1 MEYKIQELADL
12 AGISSRTLRYYD
24 KIGLLKPGRIHSNGY
39 RVYGGAE
46 VDLLQQILL
55 YREMDVPLE
64 EISKILHAPNF
75 DRKVALQNHLRA
87 LSDHRDRLNLLI
99 ETVQKTISAEK
110 GGILMKDHA
119 KFEGMKKN
127 MIEENEKKYGK
138 ETRAHFGDKVVNESN
153 AKLMGLTQKQFEDH
167 ETLTTLL
174 NQTLVRAL
182 EEGDPGSQLAQKACE
197 LHKQW
202 LGSFWSEYSKE
213 AHLGLVQMYVDD
225 SRFKA
230 YYDAIAPGTAEFL
243 LEAMKRYCQ

>member
-182 EEGDPGSQLAQKACE
+182 EEGDPGSPLAQKACE

-225 SRFKA
+225 SRFKI

>member
-174 NQTLVRAL
+174 NQTLLRAL

>member
-24 KIGLLKPGRIHSNGY
+24 RIGLLKPGRVHSNGY

-138 ETRAHFGDKVVNESN
+138 ETRAHFGDKAVNESN

-243 LEAMKRYCQ
+243 LEAMKRYWQ

>member
-24 KIGLLKPGRIHSNGY
+24 RIGLLKPDRVHSNGY

-99 ETVQKTISAEK
+99 ETVQKTIAAEK

-182 EEGDPGSQLAQKACE
+182 EEGDPGSPLAQKACE

>member
-182 EEGDPGSQLAQKACE
+182 EEGDPGSPLAQKACE

>member
-182 EEGDPGSQLAQKACE
+182 EEGDPGSLLAQKACE

>member
-1 MEYKIQELADL
+1 
-12 AGISSRTLRYYD
+12 
-24 KIGLLKPGRIHSNGY
+24 
-39 RVYGGAE
+39 
-46 VDLLQQILL
+46 
-55 YREMDVPLE
+55 
-64 EISKILHAPNF
+64 
-75 DRKVALQNHLRA
+75 
-87 LSDHRDRLNLLI
+87 
-99 ETVQKTISAEK
+99 
-110 GGILMKDHA
+110 MKDHA

>member
-24 KIGLLKPGRIHSNGY
+24 RIGLLKPGRVHSNGY

-182 EEGDPGSQLAQKACE
+182 EEGDPGSPLAQKACE